1 MSSSASPQA
10 ASAASLNTSAK
21 IGLVLGVIAVAGIIA
36 GGCLYRNRR
45 RKRRAALVGSRSL
58 GADRPYGSRE
68 KGGEGLMDETNDR
81 VPKMSEKSPVI
92 GLGMGA
98 IGSGIASISSK
109 LAGKKAEDPYI
120 VLHNEAGPMRR
131 STRRSG
137 NGIRLV
143 GGPRRLSSRYAPI
156 TLGHVGSPLD
166 SLRDPPR
173 IDMLGEED
181 SREFTRRQE
190 SVWAMNAEAN
200 RGQWISAR
208 SISGSQE
215 EVVNPFEEGEDD
227 TDDDS
232 LSPPI
237 RGGPVPTPYASRS
250 DIDPLDDYANRRS
263 SALLSA
269 INATLY
275 PTYSDNSLP
284 RSQHSGQS
292 GSVSDMEE
300 GSIGLAQYA
309 SQMSA
314 RLLPPAPSEH
324 RPMKRTGTFLQ
335 RMAQGGITSLL
346 SRQNSQKGTVRVSN
360 IRDPTPAPALW
371 PINSRDE
378 LTSPSA
384 AAGSSYPPTA
394 FKSALEAPVS
404 AHSKGPSLSSIQS
417 AKTMRDMVIVQR
429 EPTSFSE
436 EEGVIESGPSP
447 DVSIF
452 PKRYEEDLVASGD
465 LGRAMAFL
473 SSLDPKVHTHT
484 RDGRT
489 VASHSFP
496 SMNSLAGGETPRSTI
511 FDSTALVT
519 TSDVVATSTMGLPA
533 SQQIS
538 PSEATPTKLRPIPPR
553 DPPRPGSPGAPSL
566 STPGK
571 SAEPPSGS
579 PVPSPLVSHR
589 RAVKD
594 VVNSINKRG
603 GGLPLAFASATSA
616 SPLPNRGGD
625 KKRPTTMYEAV
636 KRERLLVTNPDKK
649 REVSRTNSS

>member
-1 MSSSASPQA
+1 MPTSTVSSSASAEA

-45 RKRRAALVGSRSL
+45 RKRRAALVGAESPGS
-58 GADRPYGSRE
+58 DRPYGSRE
-68 KGGEGLMDETNDR
+68 KDGGLMDETNDR
-81 VPKMSEKSPVI
+81 VPNMSEKSPMI
-92 GLGMGA
+92 GLGMDA

-156 TLGHVGSPLD
+156 TLGHVRSPLD

-181 SREFTRRQE
+181 SREFIRRQE
-190 SVWAMNAEAN
+190 SVWAMNAGAN
-200 RGQWISAR
+200 KGQWISAR

-215 EVVNPFEEGEDD
+215 EAVNPLEEGEDD

-232 LSPPI
+232 LSPRI
-237 RGGPVPTPYASRS
+237 RGGPVPTPHASRS
-250 DIDPLDDYANRRS
+250 DLDPLDDYANRRS

-269 INATLY
+269 IDATLY
-275 PTYSDNSLP
+275 PTNSDNSLP

-314 RLLPPAPSEH
+314 RLLSPAPSEH

-335 RMAQGGITSLL
+335 RMAQGGIASLL

-378 LTSPSA
+378 LTSLSA
-384 AAGSSYPPTA
+384 VAGSSYPPTA

-404 AHSKGPSLSSIQS
+404 GHSKGPSLSSIQS
-417 AKTMRDMVIVQR
+417 AKSMRDMVIVQR
-429 EPTSFSE
+429 EPTSSSE

-452 PKRYEEDLVASGD
+452 PKRYEEDPVASGD
-465 LGRAMAFL
+465 LGWAMAFL

-484 RDGRT
+484 RDGRI
-489 VASHSFP
+489 VASHR
-496 SMNSLAGGETPRSTI
+496 NSLAGETPGSTI

-519 TSDVVATSTMGLPA
+519 TSGIVATSTMGLPA